1 MQRWQRDPDGPA
13 QLAVML
19 NHRYT
24 DAGLDAG
31 SLKGEDRATAT
42 ALARAAA
49 GAHVDVLLANI
60 EKHEA
65 GQGDYTGGLD
75 TEGDVEVEH
84 TITASVCVSL
94 APSGL
99 GLVGMPATSAPKLI
113 EEDEF
118 ALKGDAFDVEPDKE
132 DIEHTGNAGLCGCM
146 WAYAGRVG
154 FGRVRRGAECS

>member
-99 GLVGMPATSAPKLI
+99 GLVGMPATSAPNPRKI
-113 EEDEF
+113 SASGNMPEPPMPQKNQGCEVSE
-118 ALKGDAFDVEPDKE
+118 GAFMCSRYSP
-132 DIEHTGNAGLCGCM
+132 
-146 WAYAGRVG
+146 
-154 FGRVRRGAECS
+154 GAAKASRLG